1 MSVQPKH
8 PGVYLF
14 EATSNVKT
22 IAGVATSITAFV
34 GRAKRGKVNEPV
46 SCFKFGE
53 FNRRFGGLWVDGP
66 LSYSVDDFFAN
77 GGGQAVVVR
86 LFKPNSASD
95 SGVATITAGSLELM
109 AANPGEWGNKLKA
122 TVSYTN
128 DANAAASVAAK
139 YGVTAAD
146 LFDLTIQDKGTNAE
160 EKFRNLSV
168 HANAGARRVDR
179 VLAAESNLVSIKLD
193 NNGDPVLPAAR
204 PSDGATGQGQDG
216 NDGQLLTPTDVIGA
230 EDQKTGIYALLKTDI
245 FNLLVIPPETRDGTT
260 DSTVWE
266 KAADFCARRRA
277 FLLVDPPGSSDS
289 GPAWDANPDT
299 AAQGVQA
306 AQINSPLI
314 SLTNAS
320 HAALFFPRIR
330 RRDPLRDGQ
339 MDTFVPSGAIA
350 GVMARTD
357 NNRGVWKAP
366 AGIES
371 TLSGADELTVKLT
384 DDENGLLNPIG
395 VNCLRSFPNVGRVVW
410 GARTL
415 RGSDQLADDYKYIPV
430 RRLALFIEESLYR
443 GTQWAVFMP
452 NDEPLWAQ
460 LRLNIGAFMQRLF
473 RQGAFQGSSPRDAYF
488 VKCDSETTPQDDI
501 NRGIVNVVVGFAPLQ
516 PAEFVIITIQQI
528 RSA

>member
-1 MSVQPKH
+1 MPDPLVRNGNAERPRPRTHEGSDVLQPKH

-22 IAGVATSITAFV
+22 IAVSPHIDHGLR

-109 AANPGEWGNKLKA
+109 AATWRMGNKLKA

-230 EDQKTGIYALLKTDI
+230 EDQKTGIYALLK
-245 FNLLVIPPETRDGTT
+245 NRHLQPAGYPARN
-260 DSTVWE
+260 
-266 KAADFCARRRA
+266 ARRNDRFHRVGKGCGFLRA
-277 FLLVDPPGSSDS
+277 APRLSARRSTRLQRQRTGLGREPGHRRPGCSGGTDQFAAHLAHQCLARSAVLSTDPP
-289 GPAWDANPDT
+289 T
-299 AAQGVQA
+299 
-306 AQINSPLI
+306 
-314 SLTNAS
+314 
-320 HAALFFPRIR
+320 R
-330 RRDPLRDGQ
+330 PLRDGQ

-366 AGIES
+366 PAS
-371 TLSGADELTVKLT
+371 
-384 DDENGLLNPIG
+384 NP
-395 VNCLRSFPNVGRVVW
+395 R
-410 GARTL
+410 
-415 RGSDQLADDYKYIPV
+415 
-430 RRLALFIEESLYR
+430 
-443 GTQWAVFMP
+443 
-452 NDEPLWAQ
+452 
-460 LRLNIGAFMQRLF
+460 
-473 RQGAFQGSSPRDAYF
+473 FQGRTNSR
-488 VKCDSETTPQDDI
+488 
-501 NRGIVNVVVGFAPLQ
+501 
-516 PAEFVIITIQQI
+516 
-528 RSA
+528 

>member
-266 KAADFCARRRA
+266 KAADFCARAAPFCSSIHPAPATADRPGTRTRTPPPRVFRRHR
-277 FLLVDPPGSSDS
+277 S
-289 GPAWDANPDT
+289 
-299 AAQGVQA
+299 
-306 AQINSPLI
+306 
-314 SLTNAS
+314 
-320 HAALFFPRIR
+320 IR
-330 RRDPLRDGQ
+330 RSSRSP
-339 MDTFVPSGAIA
+339 MP
-350 GVMARTD
+350 RTQ
-357 NNRGVWKAP
+357 RCSFHG
-366 AGIES
+366 S
-371 TLSGADELTVKLT
+371 ADETPCETVRWT
-384 DDENGLLNPIG
+384 PS
-395 VNCLRSFPNVGRVVW
+395 CPP
-410 GARTL
+410 A
-415 RGSDQLADDYKYIPV
+415 P
-430 RRLALFIEESLYR
+430 
-443 GTQWAVFMP
+443 
-452 NDEPLWAQ
+452 
-460 LRLNIGAFMQRLF
+460 
-473 RQGAFQGSSPRDAYF
+473 SPA
-488 VKCDSETTPQDDI
+488 
-501 NRGIVNVVVGFAPLQ
+501 
-516 PAEFVIITIQQI
+516 
-528 RSA
+528 